1 MGIPGGALMQKIV
14 VFTVAALTASLVGA
28 EAPTPESPLEAVLQR
43 AVAGY
48 RRMEREIVDYR
59 CILTKRE
66 RVDGQLRG
74 PETAYLKVRHQQIDG
89 GQVVEPFSVYLRF
102 LRPAT
107 VKDREVLY
115 VHGRNDG
122 KMIVRNGGNRF
133 AYITTALAPDS
144 PAVLQEARYPI
155 TEIGVQTLTRRLIE
169 VGGQELREETCEVQ
183 VIAGAKINNRSCTF
197 IQVAQSVRREDPT
210 WKFVR
215 IFIDDE
221 LELPVYYAAYD
232 WPSEEGGEPLLLEEY
247 VYTHIELNVGL
258 TDWDFDH
265 RNENYLFMKG
275 FSP

>member
-1 MGIPGGALMQKIV
+1 MQKIV

-74 PETAYLKVRHQQIDG
+74 PETAYLKIRHQQIEG
-89 GQVVEPFSVYLRF
+89 GHVVEPFSVYLRF